1 MFTGDKRLHE
11 GVRYSYLPQQFADC
25 EELWI
30 QLKAF
35 VASGDFT
42 LGRELAR
49 FEESFANLIGVKH
62 AIGVNSGTDA
72 IKLSLKALG
81 VGHGDEVITNA
92 NTFVATV
99 GAIAELGATPVF
111 VDCDGTFCLDVT
123 QVRGAVTRKTKAVVP
138 VHFSGYMTDMSAL
151 MALTS
156 ELGLPVVE
164 DACQAILG
172 SRGGR
177 NAGTWGDTGAFSLH
191 PLKNLNVWSDGGVI
205 TTDSDILAPKLRLL
219 RNHGLVDRDT
229 VELLGYNS
237 RLDTF
242 QAVVGSWLLP
252 QAKDIA
258 KLRIEAAAIYD
269 AGLIGLPQI
278 RIPPRRSDEQVVFH
292 LYMVFAERRDE
303 LLSFLNSRGIEAK
316 IHYPVPIYLQPA
328 LSHLGHLKG
337 DFPVAD
343 YDAANLITFP
353 CDQHLSG
360 EQITFVIRSVREFY
374 GASE

>member
-1 MFTGDKRLHE
+1 MSTDEEQLPK

-25 EELWI
+25 EELWD
-30 QLKAF
+30 QLKDF

-42 LGRELAR
+42 LGRELTI

-62 AIGVNSGTDA
+62 AIGVNRGTDA

-123 QVRGAVTRKTKAVVP
+123 KVRRAVTTKTKAVVP
-138 VHFSGYMTDMSAL
+138 VHFSGYMTDMTAL
-151 MALTS
+151 MVLTN

-172 SRGGR
+172 SREGR

-205 TTDSDILAPKLRLL
+205 TTNSDILACNLRLL

-237 RLDTF
+237 RLDEL
-242 QAVVGSWLLP
+242 QAAIGSIRLAKLDDNTSRVRQIAGEYSAGLSDLVTLP
-252 QAKDIA
+252 QSY
-258 KLRIEAAAIYD
+258 LGSE
-269 AGLIGLPQI
+269 P
-278 RIPPRRSDEQVVFH
+278 VFH
-292 LYMVFAERRDE
+292 NYIIHTENRDG
-303 LLSFLNSRGIEAK
+303 LQSFLHGIGVETK
-316 IHYPVPIYLQPA
+316 IHYPVPIHLQECA
-328 LSHLGHLKG
+328 ENLGYKVGSFHISEYQSTNSLSLPIYPELTDEQVEIVISGIKG
-337 DFPVAD
+337 FFKTD
-343 YDAANLITFP
+343 L
-353 CDQHLSG
+353 
-360 EQITFVIRSVREFY
+360 
-374 GASE
+374 